1 MAALPRAVQEPY
13 SRERYSRAGSR
24 WRLQRAAFRQGQLA
38 RWKERRGG
46 RGAWPAWCGSSMVL
60 LGAAV
65 LLGSLAVA
73 PRPFPLRVLSGRPV
87 DPYLFGWNL
96 EEWASVLNLTFADS
110 AGTALADALHPGV
123 LRYPGGTNS
132 NIWDTISGRFVHPI
146 PSAKGYS
153 RYNEFE
159 PWIGGQPN
167 GTFSGESF
175 LRGLGGR
182 AKRVLWDLNVY
193 SLNASQACDQI
204 RYISALPGQQEPGV
218 YLELGN
224 ELDLAAQG
232 QPRFPTSKLY
242 AEAMEPIVACARR
255 LMPHAKIATL
265 GATGMSSRSQEWE
278 RGLRPY
284 LHLFDGVTLHDYS
297 PGTSIVD
304 ALPPAQRVSFVAG
317 YSRARL
323 KASIA
328 WQQSNLGGASLP
340 LLLTEF
346 GYGLDPSGHCMLGEQ
361 MKFGALHGAFHA
373 ARVLAAINEPPGAV
387 GALTFET
394 FVFRDP
400 GAAGRPDCPNC
411 ADDWCGMAAGTC
423 HQATPNRP
431 DLARVSGMAQLVS
444 HLFARALASET
455 MHAVNTSGAPLLDAP
470 TILGERQPCLQ
481 AAAFGSGGG
490 DGSGGGGGNMSVAV
504 LNICNH
510 TLLVALDTSV
520 RADKGS
526 AASKQQLSAVQ
537 MTTYD
542 LHDRGGKSALPAQ
555 PDDFPWPAPLTRAR
569 RTGGLSPDALAITPL
584 SFAIIELHF

>member
-1 MAALPRAVQEPY
+1 MSSLHVDTSASDPTANVPIEILYYILQKTTRDAPTTEMLHMSAAA
-13 SRERYSRAGSR
+13 
-24 WRLQRAAFRQGQLA
+24 
-38 RWKERRGG
+38 
-46 RGAWPAWCGSSMVL
+46 
-60 LGAAV
+60 
-65 LLGSLAVA
+65 LLGSLAAVA
-73 PRPFPLRVLSGRPV
+73 AAAAAAPFPLHILGGRPV

-96 EEWASVLNLTFADS
+96 EQWASVLNLTFADR
-110 AGTALADALHPGV
+110 AGIALADALHPGV

-132 NIWDTISGRFVHPI
+132 NIWDTRAGRYVRPI

-153 RYNEFE
+153 RYTEFE
-159 PWIGGQPN
+159 PWIGGQPA

-175 LRGLGGR
+175 LKGLGGR
-182 AKRVLWDLNVY
+182 ATRVLWDLNVY
-193 SLNASQACDQI
+193 SMNASEACDQI

-232 QPRFPTSKLY
+232 LPRFPSSKVY
-242 AEAMEPIVACARR
+242 AEAMVPIVACARR

-297 PGTSIVD
+297 PGTSTVA
-304 ALPPAQRVSFVAG
+304 ALPAEQRVSFVAG
-317 YSRARL
+317 YSRAQL

-328 WQQSNLGGASLP
+328 WQRTNLGGESLA

-373 ARVLAAINEPPGAV
+373 SRVLAAINEPPGAV

-400 GAAGRPDCPNC
+400 GAAGRPNCPYC

-455 MHAVNTSGAPLLDAP
+455 MHAVNTSGAPLLAAP
-470 TILGERQPCLQ
+470 KILGELQPCLQ
-481 AAAFGSGGG
+481 AAAFGSSSGG
-490 DGSGGGGGNMSVAV
+490 GGGGGNMSVAV

-510 TLLVALDTSV
+510 NILVALDTTALTDES
-520 RADKGS
+520 S
-526 AASKQQLSAVQ
+526 AAGKQQQQQSSSSSSSSTVE
-537 MTTYD
+537 MTAYD
-542 LHDRGGKSALPAQ
+542 LHDRGGKSALPAR
-555 PDDFPWPAPLTRAR
+555 PDQFPWPAPLTGVR
-569 RTGGLSPDALAITPL
+569 RTEGLLPDALTIAPL
-584 SFAIIELHF
+584 SFAIVELHF